1 MGPDLNATPFEIE
14 PGAPSTGRLSLPE
27 QVSANKRRAALL
39 LVCSVLPVLAVA
51 WAVALLAGAGAVGLL
66 VALVLVGA
74 ASAAAWWK
82 SDAVVLAVSQARP
95 TTAESPPRQHN
106 LVEGLCVAA
115 GLPKPRVYVVDDPA
129 PNAFATG
136 RSPAHAAVAVTTG
149 LLDTLHRIELEGVLA
164 HELSHVKNYDIRV
177 STVAVALVGVVA
189 VLAGYSL
196 RLLGRGDPGH
206 RDDSRPGRTGLGSAA
221 ALAVLGF
228 VLMPVTPIA
237 ARLMQRCVS
246 RRREA
251 LADFSGVMLTRY
263 PPGLIAALEKLQADA
278 TVVHSSSRATAH
290 LWLESPLARTP
301 AEGRLAWLDR
311 LFDTHPPLEERIQA
325 LKEL

>member
-27 QVSANKRRAALL
+27 QVSANKRRATLL
-39 LVCSVLPVLAVA
+39 LVGSVLPVLAVVCA
-51 WAVALLAGAGAVGLL
+51 LALLAGAGAVGLL

-82 SDAVVLAVSQARP
+82 SDAVVLAMGHARP
-95 TTAESPPRQHN
+95 TTAESHPRLHN

-177 STVAVALVGVVA
+177 STVAVTLVGVVA
-189 VLAGYSL
+189 VLVDYSL
-196 RLLGRGDPGH
+196 RLLGRGDAGH
-206 RDDSRPGRTGLGSAA
+206 RDDSRSRRTGLGPA
-221 ALAVLGF
+221 ALAVFGF
-228 VLMPVTPIA
+228 VLLPVTPIA

-263 PPGLIAALEKLQADA
+263 PPGLIAALEKLQADT